1 MKLSVLSQRWLGNE
15 EQEELSGMNVLT
27 HVAAATEKCKGGAV

>member
-15 EQEELSGMNVLT
+15 DQDLSGMNVLT
-27 HVAAATEKCKGGAV
+27 DVETAKEKPERGAA